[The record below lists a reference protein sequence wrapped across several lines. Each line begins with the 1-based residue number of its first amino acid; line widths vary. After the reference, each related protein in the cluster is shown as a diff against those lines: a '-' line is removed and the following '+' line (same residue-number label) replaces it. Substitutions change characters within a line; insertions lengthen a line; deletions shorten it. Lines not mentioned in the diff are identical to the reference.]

1 MYLRRWGKKIKDKGL
16 LTWICDTCRGEIG
29 HCLVVC
35 SWVQKFSFATLDRAS
50 NFIKG
55 FQDGWLLWTDK
66 KVSPVSITVQET
78 WPEGLSFSV
87 AKWVDELFF
96 FLIFSRQWVSKWAIS
111 PLGHLLRSGKIFVIL
126 GLQCYWCLVQD
137 AAGVGLVA
145 KFDSCNRSVWL
156 FATPWTVAH

>member
-96 FLIFSRQWVSKWAIS
+96 FFNFFKA
-111 PLGHLLRSGKIFVIL
+111 
-126 GLQCYWCLVQD
+126 
-137 AAGVGLVA
+137 VGLKMGYFSLGTFAKIWKDFCHPRVA
-145 KFDSCNRSVWL
+145 VLLVPSSRCCWCRFSC
-156 FATPWTVAH
+156 

>member
-1 MYLRRWGKKIKDKGL
+1 MYFRRWGKKVKDKVL

-50 NFIKG
+50 NFIRG
-55 FQDGWLLWTDK
+55 FQDGWLLWTHFH
-66 KVSPVSITVQET
+66 KVSRDMA
-78 WPEGLSFSV
+78 WRLMFFSGKV
-87 AKWVDELFF
+87 GWWTFF
-96 FLIFSRQWVSKWAIS
+96 FLIFSRQWVSKWTIS

-137 AAGVGLVA
+137 AAAGGDLVA

-156 FATPWTVAH
+156 FATPWTVAY